1 MDRDN
6 RRQITVITKTTPGI
20 FLEKKINITIQ
31 KILKIIR
38 TFFCCCALLIPA
50 NLYVRFSFFLIYYES
65 IGSANNQE
73 VAFVH
78 LLCSIRDTIEI
89 NAFGD
94 IAQVNLMLIFTLQRH

>member
-38 TFFCCCALLIPA
+38 TFFVA
-50 NLYVRFSFFLIYYES
+50 VRF
-65 IGSANNQE
+65 
-73 VAFVH
+73 
-78 LLCSIRDTIEI
+78 
-89 NAFGD
+89 
-94 IAQVNLMLIFTLQRH
+94 